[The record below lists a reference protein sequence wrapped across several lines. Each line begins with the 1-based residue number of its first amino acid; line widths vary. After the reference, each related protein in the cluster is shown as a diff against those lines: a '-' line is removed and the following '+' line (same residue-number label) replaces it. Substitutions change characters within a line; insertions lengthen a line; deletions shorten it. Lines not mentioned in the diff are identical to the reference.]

1 MIDLKILRSSYKEV
15 ALALKKKGYDFDIET
30 WSQLESERKVLQ
42 TETENLQSN
51 LNNLSKEIGILKRDG
66 HDSSNKEN
74 DASVITSEIKTQS
87 KILESLLNKINDF
100 LLGMPNIPDADVP
113 EGVSEEDNIEI
124 RTWGKARQFDFKV
137 LDHLE
142 LGQMHAGIDMEAGA
156 KITGSRFSVLKSD
169 FSRLQRSLVNFMLDV
184 HTKEHD
190 YQEVYVPYIVNSDS
204 LTGTGN
210 LPKFEEDLFKLQT
223 EQSFYLAP
231 TAEVPVTNLFRN
243 EIIESKD
250 LPIKYVAH
258 TPCFRSEAGSYGKD
272 TKGIMR
278 LHQFEKVELVQAVE
292 ASDSDQALE
301 DLTGHAES
309 ILKKLEIP
317 YRVVMLCGG
326 DLGFGSAKTYDI
338 EAWIPSQGTFRE
350 ISSCSNFRSFQAR
363 RMKAR
368 WKNPTTNKVELI
380 NTINGS
386 GLALSRT
393 LLALVE
399 NFQQKDGSI
408 VIPDALRAYFGSDS
422 ISTKA

>member
-15 ALALKKKGYDFDIET
+15 AQALKKKGYDFDIET
-30 WSQLESERKVLQ
+30 WSQLESERKILQ

-66 HDSSNKEN
+66 KDSSNKEN

-210 LPKFEEDLFKLQT
+210 LPMFEEHLFKLQT
-223 EQSFYLAP
+223 DQSFYLAP

-338 EAWIPSQGTFRE
+338 EAWIPSQNTFRE

-422 ISTKA
+422 ISAKA